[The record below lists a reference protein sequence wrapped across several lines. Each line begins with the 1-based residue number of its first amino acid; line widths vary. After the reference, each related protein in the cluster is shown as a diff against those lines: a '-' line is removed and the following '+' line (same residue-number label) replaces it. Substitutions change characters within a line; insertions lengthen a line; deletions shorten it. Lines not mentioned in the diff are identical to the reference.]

1 MYYIF
6 LLIGVIIL
14 GALLITAI
22 VLQRLGENKKLKRR
36 YVASNQIPRARFEE
50 PDIDIVTL
58 QMDPHGVMTA
68 TRKASDK

>member
-22 VLQRLGENKKLKRR
+22 VLQRLGENK
-36 YVASNQIPRARFEE
+36 S
-50 PDIDIVTL
+50 
-58 QMDPHGVMTA
+58 
-68 TRKASDK
+68 